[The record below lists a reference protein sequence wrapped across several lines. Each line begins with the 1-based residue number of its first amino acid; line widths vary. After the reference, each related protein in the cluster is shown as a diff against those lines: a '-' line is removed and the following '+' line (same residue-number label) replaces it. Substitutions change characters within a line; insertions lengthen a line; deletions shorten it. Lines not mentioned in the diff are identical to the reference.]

1 MAFAPLDPLAASWQA
16 RGLHW
21 LLMPGDLPP
30 ELSLCALPDA
40 AGAAP
45 VHPAQPAAQRAPRP
59 ARPLPSR
66 MRQTGPDGA
75 PARSQAGEGGDHVA
89 PAVPGVSAGSG
100 TSGAPAAPGAASAP
114 VVAQHRPVRPQASA
128 RGAEAPAAPARSWRP
143 LPPHVWPAV
152 WQERLSRTRQGRVV
166 WTYWNLGP
174 DLCDPQ
180 APGKAQRSAFFRRL
194 MQDLA
199 YPAGTSTF
207 WPVCLPDPEASPEA
221 LARARAASPD
231 GSTPHYLPNADVFW
245 SGVQALHARAVVVM
259 GSVAARALQLPA
271 AVRPL
276 QQLRH
281 RGSLVWVLWDV
292 EFLLDEPQ
300 RYTAMLAFV
309 RRALQQISR
318 R

>member
-1 MAFAPLDPLAASWQA
+1 MAFAPVDPLAAPWQA
-16 RGLHW
+16 RGLRW
-21 LLMPGDLPP
+21 LLMPEDLPP

-40 AGAAP
+40 AASAP
-45 VHPAQPAAQRAPRP
+45 VRPPQAPAARAPRP
-59 ARPLPSR
+59 VRPLPSQLSR
-66 MRQTGPDGA
+66 EGA
-75 PARSQAGEGGDHVA
+75 PD
-89 PAVPGVSAGSG
+89 VPRPQ
-100 TSGAPAAPGAASAP
+100 TPAAHRAEGPVPAP
-114 VVAQHRPVRPQASA
+114 QDQGHRPPPRPRPGEAA
-128 RGAEAPAAPARSWRP
+128 PEAPAAPARSWRP
-143 LPPHVWPAV
+143 LPPHTWPAV
-152 WQERLSRTRQGRVV
+152 WQDRLSRTRQGRVV

-174 DLCDPQ
+174 DLCEPQ

-207 WPVCLPDPEASPEA
+207 WPVCLPDPDAPA
-221 LARARAASPD
+221 PAVPAD
-231 GSTPHYLPNADVFW
+231 GDRPCYQPNAEVFW
-245 SGVQALHARAVVVM
+245 SGVQALQARAVVVM
-259 GSVAARALQLPA
+259 GSVAARALGLPA
-271 AVRPL
+271 GVRPL

>member
-1 MAFAPLDPLAASWQA
+1 MAFAPVNPLAAPWQA
-16 RGLHW
+16 RGLDW
-21 LLMPGDLPP
+21 LLMPEDLPP
-30 ELSLCALPDA
+30 ELSLCVMPDA
-40 AGAAP
+40 VPAAP
-45 VHPAQPAAQRAPRP
+45 VRRPQPAAPRAPRP
-59 ARPLPSR
+59 VRPLPSQLQQEGQGSASAAPAQAV
-66 MRQTGPDGA
+66 RQGGA
-75 PARSQAGEGGDHVA
+75 PVA
-89 PAVPGVSAGSG
+89 SP
-100 TSGAPAAPGAASAP
+100 
-114 VVAQHRPVRPQASA
+114 
-128 RGAEAPAAPARSWRP
+128 APAAPAPEQRRPARPQAAEQAPETAAPVRSWRP

-174 DLCDPQ
+174 DLCEAQ

-207 WPVCLPDPEASPEA
+207 WPACLPDPDAMPASPAEGED
-221 LARARAASPD
+221 RPR
-231 GSTPHYLPNADVFW
+231 YQPNADVFW

-259 GSVAARALQLPA
+259 GSVAARALGLPA
-271 AVRPL
+271 GVRPL

-281 RGSLVWVLWDV
+281 RGTLVWVLWDV

-300 RYTAMLAFV
+300 RYAAMLAFV

>member
-1 MAFAPLDPLAASWQA
+1 MAFAPVNPLAAPWQA
-16 RGLHW
+16 RGLHC

-30 ELSLCALPDA
+30 ELSLCAMPDA
-40 AGAAP
+40 VPAAP
-45 VHPAQPAAQRAPRP
+45 VRRPQPAAPRAPRP
-59 ARPLPSR
+59 VRPLPSQLHQEDR
-66 MRQTGPDGA
+66 DRASAA
-75 PARSQAGEGGDHVA
+75 PAQAVRQGC
-89 PAVPGVSAGSG
+89 
-100 TSGAPAAPGAASAP
+100 APAASPAASAP
-114 VVAQHRPVRPQASA
+114 AASA
-128 RGAEAPAAPARSWRP
+128 PEQRRPARLRPAEQAPAAVAAARSWRP

-174 DLCDPQ
+174 DLCEAQ

-207 WPVCLPDPEASPEA
+207 WPACLPDPDAMPASPAPAEGED
-221 LARARAASPD
+221 RPR
-231 GSTPHYLPNADVFW
+231 YQPNADVFW

-259 GSVAARALQLPA
+259 GSVAARALGLPA
-271 AVRPL
+271 GVRPL

-281 RGSLVWVLWDV
+281 RGTLVWVLWDV

-300 RYTAMLAFV
+300 RYAAMLAFV

>member
-1 MAFAPLDPLAASWQA
+1 
-16 RGLHW
+16 
-21 LLMPGDLPP
+21 MPGDLPP
-30 ELSLCALPDA
+30 ELSLCAMPDA
-40 AGAAP
+40 VPAAP
-45 VHPAQPAAQRAPRP
+45 VRRPQPAAPRAPRP
-59 ARPLPSR
+59 VRPLPSQLHQEDR
-66 MRQTGPDGA
+66 DRASAA
-75 PARSQAGEGGDHVA
+75 PAQAVRQGCA
-89 PAVPGVSAGSG
+89 PAASPAAS
-100 TSGAPAAPGAASAP
+100 APAAPAP
-114 VVAQHRPVRPQASA
+114 EQRRPARP
-128 RGAEAPAAPARSWRP
+128 RPAEQAPAAVAAARSWRP

-174 DLCDPQ
+174 DLCEAQ

-207 WPVCLPDPEASPEA
+207 WPACLPDPDAMPASPAPAEGED
-221 LARARAASPD
+221 RPR
-231 GSTPHYLPNADVFW
+231 YQPNADVFW

-259 GSVAARALQLPA
+259 GSVAARALGLPA
-271 AVRPL
+271 GVRPL

-281 RGSLVWVLWDV
+281 RGTLVWVLWDV

-300 RYTAMLAFV
+300 RYAAMLAFV

>member
-1 MAFAPLDPLAASWQA
+1 MAFAPVNPLAAPWQA
-16 RGLHW
+16 RGLDW
-21 LLMPGDLPP
+21 LLMPEDLPP
-30 ELSLCALPDA
+30 ELSLCVMPDA
-40 AGAAP
+40 VPAAP
-45 VHPAQPAAQRAPRP
+45 VRRPQPAAPRAPRP
-59 ARPLPSR
+59 VRPLPSQ
-66 MRQTGPDGA
+66 MQQEGQGSASAAPAQAVRQGGA
-75 PARSQAGEGGDHVA
+75 PVA
-89 PAVPGVSAGSG
+89 SP
-100 TSGAPAAPGAASAP
+100 
-114 VVAQHRPVRPQASA
+114 
-128 RGAEAPAAPARSWRP
+128 APAAPAPEQRRPSRPQSAEQAPETAASVRSWRP

-174 DLCDPQ
+174 DLCEAQ

-207 WPVCLPDPEASPEA
+207 WPACLPDPDAMPASPAPAEGED
-221 LARARAASPD
+221 RPR
-231 GSTPHYLPNADVFW
+231 YQPNADVFW

-259 GSVAARALQLPA
+259 GSVAARALGLPA
-271 AVRPL
+271 GVRPL

-281 RGSLVWVLWDV
+281 RGTLVWVLWDV

-300 RYTAMLAFV
+300 RYAAMLAFV

>member
-1 MAFAPLDPLAASWQA
+1 MAFAPVNPLAAPWQA
-16 RGLHW
+16 RGLDW
-21 LLMPGDLPP
+21 LLMPEDLPP
-30 ELSLCALPDA
+30 ELSLCAMPDA
-40 AGAAP
+40 VPAAP
-45 VHPAQPAAQRAPRP
+45 VRRPQPAAPRAPRP
-59 ARPLPSR
+59 VRPLPSQLQQEGQGSASAAPAQAV
-66 MRQTGPDGA
+66 RQGGA
-75 PARSQAGEGGDHVA
+75 PVA
-89 PAVPGVSAGSG
+89 SP
-100 TSGAPAAPGAASAP
+100 
-114 VVAQHRPVRPQASA
+114 
-128 RGAEAPAAPARSWRP
+128 APAAPAPEQRRPARPQPAEQAPETAAPVRSWRP

-174 DLCDPQ
+174 DLCEAQ

-207 WPVCLPDPEASPEA
+207 WPACLPDPDAMPASPAPAEGED
-221 LARARAASPD
+221 RPR
-231 GSTPHYLPNADVFW
+231 YQPNADVFW

-259 GSVAARALQLPA
+259 GSVAARALGLPA
-271 AVRPL
+271 GVRPL

-281 RGSLVWVLWDV
+281 RGTLVWVLWDV

-300 RYTAMLAFV
+300 RYAAMLAFV

>member
-1 MAFAPLDPLAASWQA
+1 MAFAPVNPLAAPWQA
-16 RGLHW
+16 RGLDW
-21 LLMPGDLPP
+21 LLMPEDLPP
-30 ELSLCALPDA
+30 ELSLCAMPDA
-40 AGAAP
+40 VPAAP
-45 VHPAQPAAQRAPRP
+45 VRRPQPAAPRAPRP
-59 ARPLPSR
+59 VRPLPSQLQQEGQGSASAAPAQAV
-66 MRQTGPDGA
+66 RQGGA
-75 PARSQAGEGGDHVA
+75 PVA
-89 PAVPGVSAGSG
+89 SP
-100 TSGAPAAPGAASAP
+100 
-114 VVAQHRPVRPQASA
+114 
-128 RGAEAPAAPARSWRP
+128 APAAPAPEQRRPSRPQSAEQAPETAASVRSWRP

-174 DLCDPQ
+174 DLCEAQ

-207 WPVCLPDPEASPEA
+207 WPACLPDPDAMPASPAPAEGED
-221 LARARAASPD
+221 RPR
-231 GSTPHYLPNADVFW
+231 YQPNADVFW

-259 GSVAARALQLPA
+259 GSVAARALGLPA
-271 AVRPL
+271 GVRPL

-281 RGSLVWVLWDV
+281 RGTLVWVLWDV

-300 RYTAMLAFV
+300 RYAAMLAFV

>member
-1 MAFAPLDPLAASWQA
+1 MAIAPVNPLAAPWQA
-16 RGLHW
+16 RGLDW
-21 LLMPGDLPP
+21 LLMPEDLPP
-30 ELSLCALPDA
+30 ELSLCAMPDA
-40 AGAAP
+40 VPAAP
-45 VHPAQPAAQRAPRP
+45 VRRPQPAAPRAPRP
-59 ARPLPSR
+59 VRPLPSQLQQEGQGSASAAPAQAV
-66 MRQTGPDGA
+66 RQGGA
-75 PARSQAGEGGDHVA
+75 PVA
-89 PAVPGVSAGSG
+89 SP
-100 TSGAPAAPGAASAP
+100 
-114 VVAQHRPVRPQASA
+114 
-128 RGAEAPAAPARSWRP
+128 APAAPAPEQRRPARPQPAEQAPETAAPVRSWRP

-174 DLCDPQ
+174 DLCEAQ
-180 APGKAQRSAFFRRL
+180 APVKAQRSAFFRRL

-207 WPVCLPDPEASPEA
+207 WPACLPDPDAMPASPAPAEGED
-221 LARARAASPD
+221 RPR
-231 GSTPHYLPNADVFW
+231 YQPNADVFW

-259 GSVAARALQLPA
+259 GSVAARALGLPA
-271 AVRPL
+271 GVRPL

-281 RGSLVWVLWDV
+281 RGTLVWVLWDV

-300 RYTAMLAFV
+300 RYAAMLAFV

>member
-1 MAFAPLDPLAASWQA
+1 MAFAPVNPLAAPWQA
-16 RGLHW
+16 RGLDW
-21 LLMPGDLPP
+21 LLMPEDLPP
-30 ELSLCALPDA
+30 ELSLCVMPDA
-40 AGAAP
+40 VPAAP
-45 VHPAQPAAQRAPRP
+45 VRRPQPAAPRAPRP
-59 ARPLPSR
+59 VRPLPSQLQQEGQGSASAAPAQAV
-66 MRQTGPDGA
+66 RQGGA
-75 PARSQAGEGGDHVA
+75 PVA
-89 PAVPGVSAGSG
+89 SP
-100 TSGAPAAPGAASAP
+100 
-114 VVAQHRPVRPQASA
+114 
-128 RGAEAPAAPARSWRP
+128 APAAPAPEQRRPSRPQAAEQAPETAAPVRSWRP

-174 DLCDPQ
+174 DLCEAQ

-199 YPAGTSTF
+199 FPAGTSTF
-207 WPVCLPDPEASPEA
+207 WPACLPDPDAMPASPAPAEGED
-221 LARARAASPD
+221 RPR
-231 GSTPHYLPNADVFW
+231 YKPNADVFW

-259 GSVAARALQLPA
+259 GSVAARALGLPA
-271 AVRPL
+271 GVRPL

-281 RGSLVWVLWDV
+281 RGTLVWVLWDV

-300 RYTAMLAFV
+300 RYAAMLAFV

>member
-1 MAFAPLDPLAASWQA
+1 MAFAPVNPLAAPWQV
-16 RGLHW
+16 RGLDW
-21 LLMPGDLPP
+21 LLMPEDLPP
-30 ELSLCALPDA
+30 ELSLCVMPDA
-40 AGAAP
+40 VPAAP
-45 VHPAQPAAQRAPRP
+45 VRRPQPAAPRAPRP
-59 ARPLPSR
+59 VRPLPS
-66 MRQTGPDGA
+66 QL
-75 PARSQAGEGGDHVA
+75 QQEGQ
-89 PAVPGVSAGSG
+89 GS
-100 TSGAPAAPGAASAP
+100 
-114 VVAQHRPVRPQASA
+114 
-128 RGAEAPAAPARSWRP
+128 APAAPAQAVRQGGAPVASPAPVAPAPEQRRPSRPQSAEQAPETAASVRSWRP

-174 DLCDPQ
+174 DLCEAQ

-207 WPVCLPDPEASPEA
+207 WPACLPDPDAMPASPAPAEGED
-221 LARARAASPD
+221 RPR
-231 GSTPHYLPNADVFW
+231 YQPNADVFW

-259 GSVAARALQLPA
+259 GSVAARALGLPA
-271 AVRPL
+271 GVRPL

-281 RGSLVWVLWDV
+281 RGTLVWVLWDV

-300 RYTAMLAFV
+300 RYAAMLAFV

>member
-1 MAFAPLDPLAASWQA
+1 MAFAPVNPLAAPWQA
-16 RGLHW
+16 RGLDW
-21 LLMPGDLPP
+21 LLMPEDLPP
-30 ELSLCALPDA
+30 ELSLCAMPDA
-40 AGAAP
+40 VPAAP
-45 VHPAQPAAQRAPRP
+45 VRRPQPAAPRAPRP
-59 ARPLPSR
+59 VRPLPSQLQQEGQGSASAAPAQAV
-66 MRQTGPDGA
+66 RQGGA
-75 PARSQAGEGGDHVA
+75 PVA
-89 PAVPGVSAGSG
+89 SP
-100 TSGAPAAPGAASAP
+100 
-114 VVAQHRPVRPQASA
+114 
-128 RGAEAPAAPARSWRP
+128 APAAPAPEQRRPARPQAAEQAPETAASVRSWRP

-174 DLCDPQ
+174 DLCEAQ

-207 WPVCLPDPEASPEA
+207 WPACLPDPDAMPASPAPAEGED
-221 LARARAASPD
+221 RPR
-231 GSTPHYLPNADVFW
+231 YQPNADVFW

-259 GSVAARALQLPA
+259 GSVAARALGLPA
-271 AVRPL
+271 GVRPL

-281 RGSLVWVLWDV
+281 RGTLVWVLWDV

-300 RYTAMLAFV
+300 RYAAMLAFV

>member
-1 MAFAPLDPLAASWQA
+1 
-16 RGLHW
+16 
-21 LLMPGDLPP
+21 MPEDLPP
-30 ELSLCALPDA
+30 ELSLCVMPDA
-40 AGAAP
+40 VPAAP
-45 VHPAQPAAQRAPRP
+45 VRRPQPAAPRAPRP
-59 ARPLPSR
+59 VRPLPS
-66 MRQTGPDGA
+66 QL
-75 PARSQAGEGGDHVA
+75 QQEGQ
-89 PAVPGVSAGSG
+89 GS
-100 TSGAPAAPGAASAP
+100 
-114 VVAQHRPVRPQASA
+114 
-128 RGAEAPAAPARSWRP
+128 APAAPAQAVRQGGAPVASPAPAAPAPEQRRPSRPQSAEQAPETAASVRSWRP

-174 DLCDPQ
+174 DLCEAQ

-207 WPVCLPDPEASPEA
+207 WPACLPDPDAMPASPAPAEGED
-221 LARARAASPD
+221 RPR
-231 GSTPHYLPNADVFW
+231 YQPNADVFW

-259 GSVAARALQLPA
+259 GSVAARALGLPA
-271 AVRPL
+271 GVRPL

-281 RGSLVWVLWDV
+281 RGTLVWVLWDV

-300 RYTAMLAFV
+300 RYAAMLAFV

>member
-1 MAFAPLDPLAASWQA
+1 MAFAPVNPLAAPWQA
-16 RGLHW
+16 RGLNW
-21 LLMPGDLPP
+21 LLMPEDLPP
-30 ELSLCALPDA
+30 ELSLCVMPDA
-40 AGAAP
+40 VPAAP
-45 VHPAQPAAQRAPRP
+45 VRRPQPAAPRAPRP
-59 ARPLPSR
+59 VRPLPS
-66 MRQTGPDGA
+66 QL
-75 PARSQAGEGGDHVA
+75 QQEGQ
-89 PAVPGVSAGSG
+89 GS
-100 TSGAPAAPGAASAP
+100 
-114 VVAQHRPVRPQASA
+114 
-128 RGAEAPAAPARSWRP
+128 APAAPAQAVRQGYAPAASSAPGASAPAASDPEQRRPARPQPAEQAPETAAPVRSWRP

-174 DLCDPQ
+174 DLCEAQ

-207 WPVCLPDPEASPEA
+207 WPACLPDPDAMPASPAPAEGED
-221 LARARAASPD
+221 RPR
-231 GSTPHYLPNADVFW
+231 YQPNADVFW

-259 GSVAARALQLPA
+259 GSVAARALGLPA
-271 AVRPL
+271 GVRPL

-281 RGSLVWVLWDV
+281 RGTLVWVLWDV

-300 RYTAMLAFV
+300 RYAAMLAFV

>member
-1 MAFAPLDPLAASWQA
+1 MAFAPVNPLAAPWQA
-16 RGLHW
+16 RGLDW
-21 LLMPGDLPP
+21 LLMPEDLPP
-30 ELSLCALPDA
+30 ELSLCVMPDA
-40 AGAAP
+40 VPAAP
-45 VHPAQPAAQRAPRP
+45 VRRPQPAAPRAPRP
-59 ARPLPSR
+59 VRPLPSQLQQEGQGSASAAPAQAV
-66 MRQTGPDGA
+66 RQGGA
-75 PARSQAGEGGDHVA
+75 PVA
-89 PAVPGVSAGSG
+89 SP
-100 TSGAPAAPGAASAP
+100 
-114 VVAQHRPVRPQASA
+114 
-128 RGAEAPAAPARSWRP
+128 APAAPAPEQRRPARPQAAEQAPETASSVRSWRP

-174 DLCDPQ
+174 DLCEAQ

-207 WPVCLPDPEASPEA
+207 WPACLPDPDAMSASPAPAEGED
-221 LARARAASPD
+221 RPR
-231 GSTPHYLPNADVFW
+231 YQPNADVFW

-259 GSVAARALQLPA
+259 GSVAARALGLPA
-271 AVRPL
+271 GVRPL

-281 RGSLVWVLWDV
+281 RGTLVWVLWDV

-300 RYTAMLAFV
+300 RYAAMLAFV

>member
-1 MAFAPLDPLAASWQA
+1 MAFAPVNPLAAPWQA
-16 RGLHW
+16 RGLDW
-21 LLMPGDLPP
+21 LLMPEDLPP
-30 ELSLCALPDA
+30 ELSLCVMPDA
-40 AGAAP
+40 VPAAP
-45 VHPAQPAAQRAPRP
+45 VRRPQPAAPRAPRP
-59 ARPLPSR
+59 VRPLPS
-66 MRQTGPDGA
+66 QL
-75 PARSQAGEGGDHVA
+75 QQEGQG
-89 PAVPGVSAGSG
+89 SAS
-100 TSGAPAAPGAASAP
+100 AAP
-114 VVAQHRPVRPQASA
+114 V
-128 RGAEAPAAPARSWRP
+128 RSWRP

-174 DLCDPQ
+174 DLCEAQ

-207 WPVCLPDPEASPEA
+207 WPACLPDPDAMPASPAPTEGED
-221 LARARAASPD
+221 RPR
-231 GSTPHYLPNADVFW
+231 YQPNADVFW

-259 GSVAARALQLPA
+259 GSVAARALGLPA
-271 AVRPL
+271 GVRPL

-281 RGSLVWVLWDV
+281 RGTLVWVLWDV

-300 RYTAMLAFV
+300 RYAAMLAFV

>member
-1 MAFAPLDPLAASWQA
+1 MAFAPVNPLAAPWQA
-16 RGLHW
+16 RGLDW
-21 LLMPGDLPP
+21 LLMPEDLPP
-30 ELSLCALPDA
+30 ELSLCVMPDA
-40 AGAAP
+40 VPAAP
-45 VHPAQPAAQRAPRP
+45 VRRPQPAALRAPRP
-59 ARPLPSR
+59 VRPLPS
-66 MRQTGPDGA
+66 QL
-75 PARSQAGEGGDHVA
+75 QQEGQ
-89 PAVPGVSAGSG
+89 GS
-100 TSGAPAAPGAASAP
+100 
-114 VVAQHRPVRPQASA
+114 
-128 RGAEAPAAPARSWRP
+128 APAAPAQAVRQGGAPVASPAPAAPAPEQRRPSRPQSAEQAPETAAPVRSWRP

-174 DLCDPQ
+174 DLCEAQ

-207 WPVCLPDPEASPEA
+207 WPACLPDPDAMPASPAPAEGED
-221 LARARAASPD
+221 RPR
-231 GSTPHYLPNADVFW
+231 YQPNADVFW

-259 GSVAARALQLPA
+259 GSVAARALGLPA
-271 AVRPL
+271 GVRPL

-281 RGSLVWVLWDV
+281 RGTLVWVLWDV

-300 RYTAMLAFV
+300 RYAAMLAFV

>member
-1 MAFAPLDPLAASWQA
+1 MAFAPVNPLAAPWQA
-16 RGLHW
+16 RGLNW
-21 LLMPGDLPP
+21 LLMPEDLPP
-30 ELSLCALPDA
+30 ELSLCVMPDA
-40 AGAAP
+40 VSAAP
-45 VHPAQPAAQRAPRP
+45 VRRPQPAAPRAPRP
-59 ARPLPSR
+59 VRPLPS
-66 MRQTGPDGA
+66 QL
-75 PARSQAGEGGDHVA
+75 QQEGQ
-89 PAVPGVSAGSG
+89 GS
-100 TSGAPAAPGAASAP
+100 
-114 VVAQHRPVRPQASA
+114 
-128 RGAEAPAAPARSWRP
+128 APAAPAQAVRQGYAPAASSAPAASAPEQRRPARPQPAEQAPETAAPVRSWRP

-174 DLCDPQ
+174 DLCEAQ

-207 WPVCLPDPEASPEA
+207 WPACLPDPDAMPASPAPAEGED
-221 LARARAASPD
+221 RPR
-231 GSTPHYLPNADVFW
+231 YQPNADVFW

-259 GSVAARALQLPA
+259 GSVAARALGLPA
-271 AVRPL
+271 GVRPL

-281 RGSLVWVLWDV
+281 RGTLVWVLWDV

-300 RYTAMLAFV
+300 RYAAMLAFV

>member
-1 MAFAPLDPLAASWQA
+1 MAFAPVTPLAAPWQA
-16 RGLHW
+16 RGLDW
-21 LLMPGDLPP
+21 LLMPEDLPP
-30 ELSLCALPDA
+30 ELSLCVMPDA
-40 AGAAP
+40 VPAAP
-45 VHPAQPAAQRAPRP
+45 VRRPQPAAPRAPRP
-59 ARPLPSR
+59 VRPLPSQLQQEGQGSASAAPAQAV
-66 MRQTGPDGA
+66 RQGGA
-75 PARSQAGEGGDHVA
+75 PVA
-89 PAVPGVSAGSG
+89 SP
-100 TSGAPAAPGAASAP
+100 
-114 VVAQHRPVRPQASA
+114 
-128 RGAEAPAAPARSWRP
+128 APAAPAPEQRRPARPQAAEQAPETAAPVRSWRP

-174 DLCDPQ
+174 DLCEAQ

-207 WPVCLPDPEASPEA
+207 WPACLPDPDAMPASPAPAEGED
-221 LARARAASPD
+221 RPR
-231 GSTPHYLPNADVFW
+231 YQPNADVFW

-259 GSVAARALQLPA
+259 GSVAARALGLPA
-271 AVRPL
+271 GVRPL

-281 RGSLVWVLWDV
+281 RGTLVWVLWDV
-292 EFLLDEPQ
+292 EFLLDKPQ
-300 RYTAMLAFV
+300 RYAAMLAFV

>member
-1 MAFAPLDPLAASWQA
+1 MAFAPVNPLAAPWQA
-16 RGLHW
+16 RGLDW
-21 LLMPGDLPP
+21 LLMPEDLPP
-30 ELSLCALPDA
+30 ELSLCVMPDA
-40 AGAAP
+40 VPAAP
-45 VHPAQPAAQRAPRP
+45 VRRPQPAAPRAPRP
-59 ARPLPSR
+59 VRPLPSQLQQEGQGSASAAPAQAV
-66 MRQTGPDGA
+66 RQGGA
-75 PARSQAGEGGDHVA
+75 PVA
-89 PAVPGVSAGSG
+89 SP
-100 TSGAPAAPGAASAP
+100 
-114 VVAQHRPVRPQASA
+114 
-128 RGAEAPAAPARSWRP
+128 APAAPAPEQRRPARPQAAEQAPETAAPVRSGRP

-174 DLCDPQ
+174 DLCEAQ

-207 WPVCLPDPEASPEA
+207 WPACLPDPDAMPAS
-221 LARARAASPD
+221 LAPAEGEDRPR
-231 GSTPHYLPNADVFW
+231 YQPNADVFW

-259 GSVAARALQLPA
+259 GSVAARALGLPA
-271 AVRPL
+271 GVRPL

-281 RGSLVWVLWDV
+281 RGTLVWVLWDV

-300 RYTAMLAFV
+300 RYAAMLAFV

>member
-1 MAFAPLDPLAASWQA
+1 MAFAPVNPLAAPWQA
-16 RGLHW
+16 RGLDW
-21 LLMPGDLPP
+21 LLMPEDLPP
-30 ELSLCALPDA
+30 ELSLCVMPDA
-40 AGAAP
+40 VPAAP
-45 VHPAQPAAQRAPRP
+45 VRRPQPASPRAPRP
-59 ARPLPSR
+59 VRPLPSQLQQEGQGSASAAPAQAV
-66 MRQTGPDGA
+66 RQGGA
-75 PARSQAGEGGDHVA
+75 PVASPAPVA
-89 PAVPGVSAGSG
+89 PAPEQRRPSRPQSAEQ
-100 TSGAPAAPGAASAP
+100 APETAAS
-114 VVAQHRPVRPQASA
+114 V
-128 RGAEAPAAPARSWRP
+128 RSWRP

-174 DLCDPQ
+174 DLCEAQ

-207 WPVCLPDPEASPEA
+207 WPACLPDPDAMPASPAPAEGED
-221 LARARAASPD
+221 RPR
-231 GSTPHYLPNADVFW
+231 YQPNADVFW

-259 GSVAARALQLPA
+259 GSVAARALGLPA
-271 AVRPL
+271 GVRPL

-281 RGSLVWVLWDV
+281 RGTLVWVLWDV

-300 RYTAMLAFV
+300 RYAAMLAFV

>member
-1 MAFAPLDPLAASWQA
+1 MAFAPVNPLAAPWQA
-16 RGLHW
+16 RGLDW
-21 LLMPGDLPP
+21 LLMPEDLPP
-30 ELSLCALPDA
+30 ELSLCVMPDA
-40 AGAAP
+40 VPAAP
-45 VHPAQPAAQRAPRP
+45 VRRPQPAAPRAPRP
-59 ARPLPSR
+59 VRPLPSQLQQEGQGSASAAPAQAV
-66 MRQTGPDGA
+66 RQGGA
-75 PARSQAGEGGDHVA
+75 PVA
-89 PAVPGVSAGSG
+89 SP
-100 TSGAPAAPGAASAP
+100 
-114 VVAQHRPVRPQASA
+114 
-128 RGAEAPAAPARSWRP
+128 APAAPAPEQRRPSRPQSAEQAPETAASVRSWRP

-174 DLCDPQ
+174 DLCEAQ

-207 WPVCLPDPEASPEA
+207 WPACLPDPDAMPASPAPAEGED
-221 LARARAASPD
+221 RPR
-231 GSTPHYLPNADVFW
+231 YQPNADVFW

-259 GSVAARALQLPA
+259 GSVAARALGLPA
-271 AVRPL
+271 GVRPL

-281 RGSLVWVLWDV
+281 RGTLVWVLWDV

-300 RYTAMLAFV
+300 RYAAMLAFV

>member
-1 MAFAPLDPLAASWQA
+1 MAFAPVNPLAAPWQA
-16 RGLHW
+16 RGLDW
-21 LLMPGDLPP
+21 LLMPEDLPP
-30 ELSLCALPDA
+30 ELSLCVMPDA
-40 AGAAP
+40 VPAAP
-45 VHPAQPAAQRAPRP
+45 VRRPQPAAPQAPRP
-59 ARPLPSR
+59 VRPLPS
-66 MRQTGPDGA
+66 QLH
-75 PARSQAGEGGDHVA
+75 QEGQ
-89 PAVPGVSAGSG
+89 GS
-100 TSGAPAAPGAASAP
+100 
-114 VVAQHRPVRPQASA
+114 
-128 RGAEAPAAPARSWRP
+128 APAAPAQAVRQGCAPAASPAAPAPEQRRPARPQAAEQAPEAAAPVRSWRP

-174 DLCDPQ
+174 DLCEAQ

-207 WPVCLPDPEASPEA
+207 WPACLPDPDAMPASPAPAEGEE
-221 LARARAASPD
+221 RPR
-231 GSTPHYLPNADVFW
+231 YQPNADVFW

-259 GSVAARALQLPA
+259 GSVAARALGLPA
-271 AVRPL
+271 GVRPL

-281 RGSLVWVLWDV
+281 RGTLVWVLWDV

-300 RYTAMLAFV
+300 RYAAMLAFV

>member
-1 MAFAPLDPLAASWQA
+1 MAFASVNPLAAPWQA
-16 RGLHW
+16 RGLDW
-21 LLMPGDLPP
+21 LLMPEDLPP
-30 ELSLCALPDA
+30 ELSLCVMPDA
-40 AGAAP
+40 VPAASVRRP
-45 VHPAQPAAQRAPRP
+45 QPAAPRAPRP
-59 ARPLPSR
+59 VRPLPSQLQQEGQGSASAAPAQAV
-66 MRQTGPDGA
+66 RQGGA
-75 PARSQAGEGGDHVA
+75 PVA
-89 PAVPGVSAGSG
+89 SP
-100 TSGAPAAPGAASAP
+100 
-114 VVAQHRPVRPQASA
+114 
-128 RGAEAPAAPARSWRP
+128 APAAPAPEQRRPARPQAAEQAPETAAPVRSWRP

-174 DLCDPQ
+174 DLCEAQ

-207 WPVCLPDPEASPEA
+207 WPACLPDPDAMPASPAPVEGED
-221 LARARAASPD
+221 RPR
-231 GSTPHYLPNADVFW
+231 YQPNADVFW

-259 GSVAARALQLPA
+259 GSVAARALGLPA
-271 AVRPL
+271 GVRPL

-281 RGSLVWVLWDV
+281 RGTLVWVLWDV

-300 RYTAMLAFV
+300 RYAAMLAFV

>member
-1 MAFAPLDPLAASWQA
+1 MAFAPVNPLAAPWQA
-16 RGLHW
+16 RGLHC

-30 ELSLCALPDA
+30 ELSLCAMPDA
-40 AGAAP
+40 VPAAP
-45 VHPAQPAAQRAPRP
+45 VRRPQPAAPRAPRP
-59 ARPLPSR
+59 VRPLPSQLHQEDR
-66 MRQTGPDGA
+66 DRASAA
-75 PARSQAGEGGDHVA
+75 PAQAVRQGCA
-89 PAVPGVSAGSG
+89 PAASPA
-100 TSGAPAAPGAASAP
+100 TSAPAAPAP
-114 VVAQHRPVRPQASA
+114 EQRRPARP
-128 RGAEAPAAPARSWRP
+128 RPAEQAPAAVAAARSWRP

-152 WQERLSRTRQGRVV
+152 WQERLSHTRQGRVV

-174 DLCDPQ
+174 DLCEAQ

-207 WPVCLPDPEASPEA
+207 WPACLPDPDAMPASPAPAEVED
-221 LARARAASPD
+221 RSR
-231 GSTPHYLPNADVFW
+231 YQPNADVFW

-259 GSVAARALQLPA
+259 GSVAARALGLPA
-271 AVRPL
+271 GVRPL

-281 RGSLVWVLWDV
+281 RGTLVWVLWDV

-300 RYTAMLAFV
+300 RYAAMLAFV

>member
-1 MAFAPLDPLAASWQA
+1 MAFAPVNPLAAPWQA
-16 RGLHW
+16 RGLDW
-21 LLMPGDLPP
+21 LLMPEDLPP
-30 ELSLCALPDA
+30 ELSLCVMPDA
-40 AGAAP
+40 VPAAP
-45 VHPAQPAAQRAPRP
+45 VRRPQPAAPRAPRP
-59 ARPLPSR
+59 VRPLPSQLQQEGQGSASAAPAQAV
-66 MRQTGPDGA
+66 RQGGA
-75 PARSQAGEGGDHVA
+75 PVASPA
-89 PAVPGVSAGSG
+89 PAVP
-100 TSGAPAAPGAASAP
+100 APELR
-114 VVAQHRPVRPQASA
+114 RPARPQA
-128 RGAEAPAAPARSWRP
+128 AEQAPETAAPVRSWRP

-174 DLCDPQ
+174 DLCEAQ

-207 WPVCLPDPEASPEA
+207 WPACLPDPDAMPASPAPVEGED
-221 LARARAASPD
+221 RPR
-231 GSTPHYLPNADVFW
+231 YQPNTDVFW

-259 GSVAARALQLPA
+259 GSVAARALGLPA
-271 AVRPL
+271 GVRPL

-281 RGSLVWVLWDV
+281 RGTLVWVLWDV

-300 RYTAMLAFV
+300 RYAAMLAFV

>member
-1 MAFAPLDPLAASWQA
+1 MAFAPVNPLAAPWQA
-16 RGLHW
+16 RGLDW
-21 LLMPGDLPP
+21 LLMPEDLPP
-30 ELSLCALPDA
+30 ELSLCVMPDA
-40 AGAAP
+40 VPAAP
-45 VHPAQPAAQRAPRP
+45 VRRPQPAAPRAPRP
-59 ARPLPSR
+59 VRPLPSQLQQEGQGSASAAPAQAV
-66 MRQTGPDGA
+66 RQGGA
-75 PARSQAGEGGDHVA
+75 PVA
-89 PAVPGVSAGSG
+89 SP
-100 TSGAPAAPGAASAP
+100 
-114 VVAQHRPVRPQASA
+114 
-128 RGAEAPAAPARSWRP
+128 APAAPAPEQRRPARPQAAEQAPEAAAPVRSWRP

-174 DLCDPQ
+174 DLCEAQ

-207 WPVCLPDPEASPEA
+207 WPACLPDPDAMPASPAPVEGED
-221 LARARAASPD
+221 RPR
-231 GSTPHYLPNADVFW
+231 YQPNADVFW

-259 GSVAARALQLPA
+259 GSVAARALGLPA
-271 AVRPL
+271 GVRPL

-281 RGSLVWVLWDV
+281 RGTLVWVLWDV

-300 RYTAMLAFV
+300 RYAAMLAFV

>member
-1 MAFAPLDPLAASWQA
+1 MAFAPVNPLAAPWQA
-16 RGLHW
+16 RGLDW
-21 LLMPGDLPP
+21 LLMPEDLPP
-30 ELSLCALPDA
+30 ELSLCVMPDA
-40 AGAAP
+40 VPAAP
-45 VHPAQPAAQRAPRP
+45 VRRPQPAAPRAPRP
-59 ARPLPSR
+59 VRPLPSQLQQEGQGSASAAPAQAV
-66 MRQTGPDGA
+66 RQGGA
-75 PARSQAGEGGDHVA
+75 PVA
-89 PAVPGVSAGSG
+89 SP
-100 TSGAPAAPGAASAP
+100 
-114 VVAQHRPVRPQASA
+114 
-128 RGAEAPAAPARSWRP
+128 APAAPAPEQRRPARPQAAEQAPETAAPGRSWRP

-174 DLCDPQ
+174 DLCEAQ

-207 WPVCLPDPEASPEA
+207 WPACLPDPDAMPASPAPAEGED
-221 LARARAASPD
+221 RPR
-231 GSTPHYLPNADVFW
+231 YQPNADVFW

-259 GSVAARALQLPA
+259 GSVAARALGLPA
-271 AVRPL
+271 GVRPL

-281 RGSLVWVLWDV
+281 RGTLVWVLWDV

-300 RYTAMLAFV
+300 RYAAMLAFV

>member
-1 MAFAPLDPLAASWQA
+1 MAFAPVNPLAAPWQA
-16 RGLHW
+16 RGLDW
-21 LLMPGDLPP
+21 LLMPEDLPP
-30 ELSLCALPDA
+30 ELSLCVMPDA
-40 AGAAP
+40 VPAAP
-45 VHPAQPAAQRAPRP
+45 VRRPQPAAPRAPRP
-59 ARPLPSR
+59 VRPLPSQLQQEGQGSASAAPAQAV
-66 MRQTGPDGA
+66 RQGGA
-75 PARSQAGEGGDHVA
+75 PVA
-89 PAVPGVSAGSG
+89 SP
-100 TSGAPAAPGAASAP
+100 
-114 VVAQHRPVRPQASA
+114 
-128 RGAEAPAAPARSWRP
+128 APAAPAPEQRRPARPQAAEQAPETAAPVRSWRP

-174 DLCDPQ
+174 DLCEAQ

-207 WPVCLPDPEASPEA
+207 WPACLPDPDAMPASPGPAEGED
-221 LARARAASPD
+221 RPR
-231 GSTPHYLPNADVFW
+231 YQPNADVFW

-259 GSVAARALQLPA
+259 GSVAARALGLRA
-271 AVRPL
+271 GVRPL
-276 QQLRH
+276 TQLRI
-281 RGSLVWVLWDV
+281 RGTLVWVMWDV

-300 RYTAMLAFV
+300 RYAAMLAFV

>member
-1 MAFAPLDPLAASWQA
+1 MAFAPVNPLAAPWQA
-16 RGLHW
+16 RGLHC

-30 ELSLCALPDA
+30 ELSLCAMPDA
-40 AGAAP
+40 VPAAP
-45 VHPAQPAAQRAPRP
+45 VRRPQPAAPRAPRP
-59 ARPLPSR
+59 VRPLPSQLQQEGQGSASAAPAQAV
-66 MRQTGPDGA
+66 RQGGA
-75 PARSQAGEGGDHVA
+75 PVA
-89 PAVPGVSAGSG
+89 SP
-100 TSGAPAAPGAASAP
+100 
-114 VVAQHRPVRPQASA
+114 
-128 RGAEAPAAPARSWRP
+128 APAAPAPEQRRPSRPQSAEQAPETAASVRSWRP

-174 DLCDPQ
+174 DLCEAQ

-207 WPVCLPDPEASPEA
+207 WPACLPDPDAMPASPAPAEGED
-221 LARARAASPD
+221 RPR
-231 GSTPHYLPNADVFW
+231 YQPNADVFW

-259 GSVAARALQLPA
+259 GSVAARALGLPA
-271 AVRPL
+271 GVRPL

-281 RGSLVWVLWDV
+281 RGTLVWVLWDV

-300 RYTAMLAFV
+300 RYAAMLAFV

>member
-1 MAFAPLDPLAASWQA
+1 MAFAPVNPLAAPWQA
-16 RGLHW
+16 RGLDW
-21 LLMPGDLPP
+21 LLMPEDLPP
-30 ELSLCALPDA
+30 ELSLCVMPDA
-40 AGAAP
+40 VPAAP
-45 VHPAQPAAQRAPRP
+45 VRRPQPAAPRAPRP
-59 ARPLPSR
+59 VRPLPSQLQQEGQGSASAAPAQAV
-66 MRQTGPDGA
+66 RQGGA
-75 PARSQAGEGGDHVA
+75 PVA
-89 PAVPGVSAGSG
+89 SP
-100 TSGAPAAPGAASAP
+100 
-114 VVAQHRPVRPQASA
+114 
-128 RGAEAPAAPARSWRP
+128 APAAPAPEQRRPARPQAAEQAPETAAPVRSWRP
-143 LPPHVWPAV
+143 LPPHAWPAV

-174 DLCDPQ
+174 DLCEAQ

-207 WPVCLPDPEASPEA
+207 WPACLPDPDAMPASPGPAEGED
-221 LARARAASPD
+221 RPR
-231 GSTPHYLPNADVFW
+231 YQPNADVFW

-259 GSVAARALQLPA
+259 GSVAARALGLPA
-271 AVRPL
+271 GVRPL

-281 RGSLVWVLWDV
+281 RGTLVWVLWDV

-300 RYTAMLAFV
+300 RYAAMLAFV

>member
-1 MAFAPLDPLAASWQA
+1 MAFAPVNPLAAPWQA
-16 RGLHW
+16 RGLDW
-21 LLMPGDLPP
+21 LLMPEDLPP
-30 ELSLCALPDA
+30 ELSLCVMPDA
-40 AGAAP
+40 VPAAP
-45 VHPAQPAAQRAPRP
+45 VRRPQPAAPRAPRP
-59 ARPLPSR
+59 VRPLPSQLQQEGQGSASAAPAQAV
-66 MRQTGPDGA
+66 RQGGA
-75 PARSQAGEGGDHVA
+75 PVA
-89 PAVPGVSAGSG
+89 SP
-100 TSGAPAAPGAASAP
+100 
-114 VVAQHRPVRPQASA
+114 
-128 RGAEAPAAPARSWRP
+128 APAAPAPEQRRPARPQAAEQAPETAAPVRSWRP

-174 DLCDPQ
+174 DLCEAQ

-207 WPVCLPDPEASPEA
+207 WPACLPDPGAMPASPAPAEGED
-221 LARARAASPD
+221 RPR
-231 GSTPHYLPNADVFW
+231 YQPNADVFW

-259 GSVAARALQLPA
+259 GSVAARALGLPA
-271 AVRPL
+271 GVRPL

-281 RGSLVWVLWDV
+281 RGTLVWVLWDV

-300 RYTAMLAFV
+300 RYAAMLAFV

>member
-1 MAFAPLDPLAASWQA
+1 MAFAPVNPLAAPWQA
-16 RGLHW
+16 RGLDW
-21 LLMPGDLPP
+21 LLMPEDLPP
-30 ELSLCALPDA
+30 ELSLCVMPDA
-40 AGAAP
+40 VPAAP
-45 VHPAQPAAQRAPRP
+45 VRRPQPAAPRAPRP
-59 ARPLPSR
+59 VRPLPS
-66 MRQTGPDGA
+66 QL
-75 PARSQAGEGGDHVA
+75 QQEGQ
-89 PAVPGVSAGSG
+89 GS
-100 TSGAPAAPGAASAP
+100 
-114 VVAQHRPVRPQASA
+114 
-128 RGAEAPAAPARSWRP
+128 APAAPAQAVRQGGAPVASPAPAAPAPEQRRPSRPQSAEQAPEIAASVRSWRP

-174 DLCDPQ
+174 DLCEAQ

-207 WPVCLPDPEASPEA
+207 WPACLPDPDAMPASPAPAEGED
-221 LARARAASPD
+221 RPR
-231 GSTPHYLPNADVFW
+231 YQPNADVFW

-259 GSVAARALQLPA
+259 GSVAARALGLPA
-271 AVRPL
+271 GVRPL

-281 RGSLVWVLWDV
+281 RGTLVWVLWDV

-300 RYTAMLAFV
+300 RYAAMLAFV

>member
-1 MAFAPLDPLAASWQA
+1 MAFAPVNPLAAPWQA
-16 RGLHW
+16 RGLHC

-30 ELSLCALPDA
+30 ELSLCAMPDA
-40 AGAAP
+40 VPAAP
-45 VHPAQPAAQRAPRP
+45 VRPLPSQLHQEDRDRASAAPAQAVRQGCAPAASPAASAPAAPAPEQRRP
-59 ARPLPSR
+59 ARPR
-66 MRQTGPDGA
+66 
-75 PARSQAGEGGDHVA
+75 PAEQ
-89 PAVPGVSAGSG
+89 
-100 TSGAPAAPGAASAP
+100 APAAVAA
-114 VVAQHRPVRPQASA
+114 
-128 RGAEAPAAPARSWRP
+128 ARSWRP

-174 DLCDPQ
+174 DLCEAQ

-207 WPVCLPDPEASPEA
+207 WPACLPDPDAMPASPAPAEGED
-221 LARARAASPD
+221 RPR
-231 GSTPHYLPNADVFW
+231 YQPNADVFW

-259 GSVAARALQLPA
+259 GSVAARALGLPA
-271 AVRPL
+271 GVRPL

-281 RGSLVWVLWDV
+281 RGTLVWVLWDV

-300 RYTAMLAFV
+300 RYAAMLAFV

>member
-1 MAFAPLDPLAASWQA
+1 MAFAPVNPLAAPWQA
-16 RGLHW
+16 RGLDW
-21 LLMPGDLPP
+21 LLMPEDLPP
-30 ELSLCALPDA
+30 ELSLCAMPDA
-40 AGAAP
+40 VPAAP
-45 VHPAQPAAQRAPRP
+45 VRRPQPAAPRAPRP
-59 ARPLPSR
+59 VRPLPSQ
-66 MRQTGPDGA
+66 MQQEGQGSASAAPAQAVRQGGA
-75 PARSQAGEGGDHVA
+75 PVA
-89 PAVPGVSAGSG
+89 SP
-100 TSGAPAAPGAASAP
+100 
-114 VVAQHRPVRPQASA
+114 
-128 RGAEAPAAPARSWRP
+128 APAAPAPEQAPETAAPVRSWRP

-174 DLCDPQ
+174 DLCEEQ

-207 WPVCLPDPEASPEA
+207 WPACLPDPDAMPASPAPAEGED
-221 LARARAASPD
+221 RPR
-231 GSTPHYLPNADVFW
+231 YQPNADVFW

-259 GSVAARALQLPA
+259 GSVAARALGLPA
-271 AVRPL
+271 GVRPL

-281 RGSLVWVLWDV
+281 RGTLVWVLWDV

-300 RYTAMLAFV
+300 RYAAMLAFV